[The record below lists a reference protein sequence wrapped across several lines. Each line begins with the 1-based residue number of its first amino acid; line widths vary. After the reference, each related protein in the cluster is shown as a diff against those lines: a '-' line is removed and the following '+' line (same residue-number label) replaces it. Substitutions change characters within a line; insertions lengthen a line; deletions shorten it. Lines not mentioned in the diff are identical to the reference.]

1 MRHLESTSLPLVGPR
16 TAKRVV
22 TIACAL
28 ALAHSLAL
36 AGASG
41 PAAPQ
46 LDTDAKKAA
55 YVAGYRMGSSL
66 RAEGAELDVDT
77 IARGLRDAMA
87 GQAAALPE
95 AQHTDAINAWRQS
108 RDQASAAAQLEAGRS
123 FLSDNGKRPGVTTL
137 PSGLQYEVMQRGQGT
152 SPQLNDMVKVHYR
165 GTLPDGKE
173 FDSSYSRNE
182 PAQFPLGGVIKCW
195 TEGVAKMKVGGKAK
209 LVCPPA
215 IAYGDQGTPG
225 GPIPPS
231 ATLAFEVELLEVSK
245 PEAPKAEAKPA
256 AKPAAK
262 AAASKDSS
270 KK

>member
-165 GTLPDGKE
+165 GTLINGSE
-173 FDSSYSRNE
+173 FDSSRKRGK
-182 PAQFPLGGVIKCW
+182 PATFAVDQVIAGW
-195 TEGVAKMKVGGKAK
+195 TEALQLMKPGDQWM
-209 LVCPPA
+209 LYIPA
-215 IAYGDQGTPG
+215 ELAYGSRKMGKIEPG
-225 GPIPPS
+225 S
-231 ATLAFEVELLEVSK
+231 TLIFDVELLEVT
-245 PEAPKAEAKPA
+245 PGATR
-256 AKPAAK
+256 
-262 AAASKDSS
+262 
-270 KK
+270 